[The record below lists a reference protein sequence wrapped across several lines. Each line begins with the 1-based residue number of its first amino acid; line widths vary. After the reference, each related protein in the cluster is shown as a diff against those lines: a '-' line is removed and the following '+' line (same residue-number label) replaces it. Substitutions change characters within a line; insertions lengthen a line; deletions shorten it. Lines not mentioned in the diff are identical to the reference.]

1 MNKFKLREVNIK
13 PFVNKSN
20 KQINFSIPKKKISK
34 ELASKLST
42 GKSIKLLFED
52 D

>member
-1 MNKFKLREVNIK
+1 MNKFNLRECSVRPII
-13 PFVNKSN
+13 NKSN

-34 ELASKLST
+34 ELVDKLSS

-52 D
+52 N

>member
-1 MNKFKLREVNIK
+1 MNKFNLREIK
-13 PFVNKSN
+13 ITPRINKAN
-20 KQINFSIPKKKISK
+20 KQINFSIPKKKVSK
-34 ELASKLST
+34 ELLNKIGS